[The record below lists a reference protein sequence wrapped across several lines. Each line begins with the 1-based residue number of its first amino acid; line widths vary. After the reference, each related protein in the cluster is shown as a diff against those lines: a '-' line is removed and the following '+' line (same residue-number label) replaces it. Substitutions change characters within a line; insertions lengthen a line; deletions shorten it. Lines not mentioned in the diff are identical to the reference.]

1 MNIDFKT
8 RIIARKWYPF
18 SKKSPVVTLGN
29 KKQTFTDVLTETR
42 IEIDEN
48 KKETRSKFEQTNE
61 KISMEVQRIDGSVSE
76 AKAFFEITAD
86 NITGQVERLN
96 GDIQSAV
103 SLIDLKADGILIES
117 KAYTDSEINQTYNY
131 FDGQIEAVE
140 ASINVVAGTVALKA
154 SVNYVDGQI
163 GAVNSTIGGLD
174 TRIRSAE
181 GSLSV
186 QAGLIASRVSQSDFN
201 GNTIASLI
209 NQSATTVDI
218 IASKINL
225 VGAVSVLSDITGSL
239 GTITAGNIIGTT
251 IRGGQFVLDGGTLDL
266 RLGNIIWGNNVP
278 GNVLYAQNAGNANT
292 LNGSYT
298 YQSFSLS
305 GHVHADN
312 QYVKPYTGQS
322 LKLWRSGNRVR
333 IYDGSSYTEL
343 TGTVG

>member
-1 MNIDFKT
+1 M
-8 RIIARKWYPF
+8 
-18 SKKSPVVTLGN
+18 GN
-29 KKQTFTDVLTETR
+29 KKTTFTNRLTETR

-61 KISMEVQRIDGSVSE
+61 KFSMEVQHIDGNVSE
-76 AKAFFEITAD
+76 AKVFFEITAD

-103 SLIDLKADGILIES
+103 SLIDLKADGVLIES
-117 KAYTDSEINQTYNY
+117 KAYTDSEINQNYNY

-154 SVNYVDGQI
+154 SVNYVDSQV

-174 TRIRSAE
+174 TWIRSAE
-181 GSLSV
+181 GSSLSV
-186 QAGLIASRVSQSDFN
+186 QAGLIASKVSQSDFN

-278 GNVLYAQNAGNANT
+278 GNVLYAQKAGNANT